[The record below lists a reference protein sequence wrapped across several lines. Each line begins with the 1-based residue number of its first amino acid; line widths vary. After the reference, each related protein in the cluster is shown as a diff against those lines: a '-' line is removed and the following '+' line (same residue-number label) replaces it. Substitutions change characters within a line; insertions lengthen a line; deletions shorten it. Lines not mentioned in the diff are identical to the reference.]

1 MTLRL
6 LAQDSE
12 DLKIIASAVQ
22 DAILRV
28 GDVRFDP
35 VGRSVTLRLSR
46 FRHESANPSRLEAG
60 LRFDGVMR
68 LQSSGYDRTN
78 SDAFAVLLDVTFE
91 ETDAPAGQVTLTL
104 AGGGALRMDVESLDV
119 LLADT
124 GDARGTRATPNH
136 DSPDTA

>member
-6 LAQDSE
+6 LAQDTD
-12 DLKIIASAVQ
+12 DLKIISSAVQ

-46 FRHESANPSRLEAG
+46 FRHESAKPARLEAG

-68 LQSSGYDRTN
+68 LQSTGYDRTN
-78 SDAFAVLLDVTFE
+78 RDAFAVLLDMAFE
-91 ETDAPAGQVTLTL
+91 ETDTPAGHVVLRL
-104 AGGGALRMDVESLDV
+104 AGGGALRMEVEGLDV

-124 GDARGTRATPNH
+124 GEARGTRRK
-136 DSPDTA
+136 PDHG